1 MGTLLD
7 QREVYLSVITEM
19 EMLGYPGI
27 TDSEIKQIKQF
38 IVDCQVFDISPTI
51 KERTIELR
59 RKHNLK
65 LPDAIIAAT
74 AMEHNLPLISAD
86 GIFARIEDINFVH
99 YSM

>member
-1 MGTLLD
+1 MNGTKLLVDTNIALYFLGGDSVLGTLLD

-59 RKHNLK
+59 RKYN
-65 LPDAIIAAT
+65 T
-74 AMEHNLPLISAD
+74 S
-86 GIFARIEDINFVH
+86 NFL
-99 YSM
+99 MR